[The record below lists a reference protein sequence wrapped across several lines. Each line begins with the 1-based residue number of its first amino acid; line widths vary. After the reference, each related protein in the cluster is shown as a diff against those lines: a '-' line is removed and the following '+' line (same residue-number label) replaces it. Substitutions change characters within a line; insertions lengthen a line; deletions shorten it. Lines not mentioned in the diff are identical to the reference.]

1 MADKNWLDEY
11 VNNLEDE
18 QERDMENK
26 NNAFEESIN
35 QDGSEEAD
43 QSDNHFEKQ
52 LRKKINK
59 NKDKDNKESKLFS
72 RFATVLTIVVFA
84 FVLITDCHFTLNEEE
99 YAVVTTFGNP
109 SVVSDAGW
117 KWKVPFIQ
125 KVEKLPK
132 SVLAMTIGY
141 EANTGQT
148 ITEESTM
155 ITSDFNIVDVDFYI
169 EYKVSDPLKASIN
182 KEEHYA
188 IIKNLAQSYIRDTVG
203 VNTVDSVITTGK
215 AEIQQKIQDS
225 LKQRIMDEDIGYSIE
240 RVSIQDADLPTSD
253 VQEAF
258 RNVENAK
265 QSMVTKQNQAK
276 QYQSEQI
283 PAAEAQADGLI
294 RNAEATKEK
303 RINEAKGQ
311 VARFE
316 KTYEEYKKYPLITK
330 KRMFYETMEG
340 VLPSLKVIINSSDGT
355 QTLLPLDAFNTSTQ

>member
-1 MADKNWLDEY
+1 M
-11 VNNLEDE
+11 
-18 QERDMENK
+18 
-26 NNAFEESIN
+26 
-35 QDGSEEAD
+35 
-43 QSDNHFEKQ
+43 
-52 LRKKINK
+52 
-59 NKDKDNKESKLFS
+59 
-72 RFATVLTIVVFA
+72 
-84 FVLITDCHFTLNEEE
+84 
-99 YAVVTTFGNP
+99 
-109 SVVSDAGW
+109 
-117 KWKVPFIQ
+117 
-125 KVEKLPK
+125 
-132 SVLAMTIGY
+132 
-141 EANTGQT
+141 
-148 ITEESTM
+148 
-155 ITSDFNIVDVDFYI
+155 
-169 EYKVSDPLKASIN
+169 
-182 KEEHYA
+182 
-188 IIKNLAQSYIRDTVG
+188 
-203 VNTVDSVITTGK
+203 
-215 AEIQQKIQDS
+215 
-225 LKQRIMDEDIGYSIE
+225 
-240 RVSIQDADLPTSD
+240 PTSD